1 MKKLLT
7 IGAFLLAAAPL
18 SAQNWSIGVGTGAFV
33 FGDFVER
40 RQRGPGSPDQPSVV
54 NTQTLSAAT
63 RAGLAVDLE
72 RSLSDRW
79 AIRVEGAFTRAHLAL
94 KDESDDEFSL
104 DAGEVD
110 VTTLTAPIVFRINP
124 RGSLRLH
131 LLIGPAFAIYRTVG
145 RSNANADLAV
155 FSGSRSAW
163 GAAGGAGLA
172 WQWSDRFAVEG
183 QIVDIVTTSP
193 FEREDFTGLSGIS
206 IPKPHN
212 VHTTVGVR
220 YRF

>member
-7 IGAFLLAAAPL
+7 IGALLLAAAPL
-18 SAQNWSIGVGTGAFV
+18 FAQNWSIGVGTGAFV

-54 NTQTLSAAT
+54 TTLTLSAAT
-63 RAGLAVDLE
+63 RAGLSVDLE

-79 AIRVEGAFTRAHLAL
+79 AIRAEGAFSRAPLSV
-94 KDESDDEFSL
+94 KDEDDDEFSL
-104 DAGEVD
+104 KAGELD
-110 VTTLTAPIVFRINP
+110 VTTLMVPIVFRINP
-124 RGSLRLH
+124 RGSLRFHILF
-131 LLIGPAFAIYRTVG
+131 GPAFAIYRPVG
-145 RSNANADLAV
+145 RPNSDATIRV
-155 FSGSRSAW
+155 FSGSRSEW
-163 GAAGGAGLA
+163 GGAAGAGLA

-193 FEREDFTGLSGIS
+193 FDREDFSGIS
-206 IPKPHN
+206 GVTIPKPHN
-212 VHTTVGVR
+212 VHTTVGAR

>member
-1 MKKLLT
+1 MKKIMT
-7 IGAFLLAAAPL
+7 IGLLLLAAAPL

-54 NTQTLSAAT
+54 TTLTLSAET
-63 RAGLAVDLE
+63 RAGLSVDLE
-72 RSLSDRW
+72 RSFSERW
-79 AIRVEGAFTRAHLAL
+79 AVRVEGAFTRAPLSV
-94 KDESDDEFSL
+94 KDENDDDFSL
-104 DAGEVD
+104 DAGELD
-110 VTTLTAPIVFRINP
+110 VMTLMTPVVFRINP

-131 LLIGPAFAIYRTVG
+131 VLIGPAFAMYRPVG
-145 RSNANADLAV
+145 RSNADANIAV
-155 FSGSRSAW
+155 FRGSRSEW
-163 GAAGGAGLA
+163 GAAAGAGLG

-193 FEREDFTGLSGIS
+193 FKREDFSGLSGIT